1 MLLGNAGEC
10 ATANIH
16 LEDFELRAPI
26 MKPNAQL
33 SSAINE
39 LMIQKGDECR
49 FYRITYRYVAF
60 PIAIGARVISHR
72 NIFNVQHPDVWL
84 RKLYRKL
91 SITERIL

>member
-1 MLLGNAGEC
+1 MLLGHAGEC

-33 SSAINE
+33 SAAINK

-49 FYRITYRYVAF
+49 FI
-60 PIAIGARVISHR
+60 
-72 NIFNVQHPDVWL
+72 
-84 RKLYRKL
+84 
-91 SITERIL
+91 E